1 MHAEYQ
7 GRGVALVAI
16 SPNDPL
22 AVRLDELGYT
32 DLGDLLTGSV
42 AKNVARLTDRTNE
55 TKQTPPTVPPSDY
68 AAELL
73 GEQKI
78 MGLTPVQLAAI
89 AALGLVGIYLVVRR

>member
-1 MHAEYQ
+1 MGFDIGDFLSKA
-7 GRGVALVAI
+7 G
-16 SPNDPL
+16 DKL
-22 AVRLDELGYT
+22 ASSKGYT